1 MPLTSLSFLILV
13 NSQAFLL
20 PTHVPTM
27 QLAVSLLLQSCQT
40 LLDHFSHLQG
50 LILVR
55 YHLGLNTWAGLPAL
69 PWPPHC
75 GPHYN
80 H

>member
-1 MPLTSLSFLILV
+1 
-13 NSQAFLL
+13 
-20 PTHVPTM
+20 
-27 QLAVSLLLQSCQT
+27 
-40 LLDHFSHLQG
+40 
-50 LILVR
+50 VR